1 MIPEP
6 FARAARSAGLALIL
20 AVLLI
25 ALPVGAQQRANVPV
39 VGWLVFSAGE
49 GGLEGF
55 RQGLQEHG
63 YVEGQNIA
71 IEVRTPE
78 ESVDRLVE
86 QIRDLARLNIKVLIT
101 GGVPAT
107 LAAKRA
113 ALPIP
118 VVFVMADPVGSGVV
132 ASLAHPGGTMTGQ
145 SAAIEEQFAG
155 KWLQLL
161 KEAAPQLSRIAYLWN
176 PANHSSASSWK
187 TMQGL
192 APILGL
198 TLQSVEMRDRKDIDA
213 AFAAIIRE
221 RAEGVI
227 VDSDYVTAGNK
238 TRIVEFTAANRLP
251 AMYTWKM
258 YVDAGGLMSYGPSFY
273 ELWRHAAT
281 YVDKILRGA
290 KPADLPVEQPTRYEL
305 VVNLKTAKE
314 LGVTIPQTLLLRADE
329 VIE

>member
-1 MIPEP
+1 MISAP
-6 FARAARSAGLALIL
+6 FASAVRSAGLALIL

-86 QIRDLARLNIKVLIT
+86 QIQDLARLNIKVLIT

-187 TMQGL
+187 TIQGL

>member
-6 FARAARSAGLALIL
+6 SARAARSAGLALIL

-63 YVEGQNIA
+63 YVKGQNIA

-78 ESVDRLVE
+78 ESVDHLVE
-86 QIRDLARLNIKVLIT
+86 QIRDLARLNMKVLIT

-107 LAAKRA
+107 LAAKGA

-314 LGVTIPQTLLLRADE
+314 LGVTIPQSILARVDE

>member
-1 MIPEP
+1 
-6 FARAARSAGLALIL
+6 
-20 AVLLI
+20 
-25 ALPVGAQQRANVPV
+25 
-39 VGWLVFSAGE
+39 
-49 GGLEGF
+49 
-55 RQGLQEHG
+55 
-63 YVEGQNIA
+63 
-71 IEVRTPE
+71 
-78 ESVDRLVE
+78 
-86 QIRDLARLNIKVLIT
+86 
-101 GGVPAT
+101 
-107 LAAKRA
+107 
-113 ALPIP
+113 
-118 VVFVMADPVGSGVV
+118 
-132 ASLAHPGGTMTGQ
+132 
-145 SAAIEEQFAG
+145 
-155 KWLQLL
+155 
-161 KEAAPQLSRIAYLWN
+161 
-176 PANHSSASSWK
+176 
-187 TMQGL
+187 MQGL

-314 LGVTIPQTLLLRADE
+314 LGVTIPQSILARVDE

>member
-1 MIPEP
+1 MT
-6 FARAARSAGLALIL
+6 
-20 AVLLI
+20 
-25 ALPVGAQQRANVPV
+25 ALPAGAEQRANVPV

-63 YVEGQNIA
+63 YVKGQNIA

-78 ESVDRLVE
+78 ESVDHLVE
-86 QIRDLARLNIKVLIT
+86 QIRDLARLNMKVLIT

-107 LAAKRA
+107 LAAKGA

-161 KEAAPQLSRIAYLWN
+161 KEAAPRLSRIAYLWN
-176 PANHSSASSWK
+176 PANHGSASSWK

-238 TRIVEFTAANRLP
+238 TRMVEFTAANRLP

-314 LGVTIPQTLLLRADE
+314 LGVTIPQSILARVDE

>member
-63 YVEGQNIA
+63 YVKGQNIA

-86 QIRDLARLNIKVLIT
+86 QIQDLARLNIKVLIT

-161 KEAAPQLSRIAYLWN
+161 KEAAPRLSRIAYLWN
-176 PANHSSASSWK
+176 PANHGSASSWK

>member
-63 YVEGQNIA
+63 YVKGQNIA

-86 QIRDLARLNIKVLIT
+86 QIQDLARLNIKVLIT

-281 YVDKILRGA
+281 YVDKILKGA

>member
-63 YVEGQNIA
+63 YVKGQNIA

-86 QIRDLARLNIKVLIT
+86 QIQDLARLNIKVLIT

-161 KEAAPQLSRIAYLWN
+161 KEAAPRLSRIAYLWN
-176 PANHSSASSWK
+176 PANHGSASSWK

-238 TRIVEFTAANRLP
+238 TRMVEFTAANRLP
-251 AMYTWKM
+251 AIYTWKM

-314 LGVTIPQTLLLRADE
+314 LGVTIPPSILARVDE

>member
-86 QIRDLARLNIKVLIT
+86 QIQDLARLNIKVLIT

>member
-86 QIRDLARLNIKVLIT
+86 QIQDLARLNIKVLIT

-113 ALPIP
+113 VLPIP

-161 KEAAPQLSRIAYLWN
+161 KEAAPRLSRIAYLWN
-176 PANHSSASSWK
+176 PANHGSASSWK

-238 TRIVEFTAANRLP
+238 TRMVEFTAANRLP

>member
-1 MIPEP
+1 MKRRDLLLLLG
-6 FARAARSAGLALIL
+6 AVSAPR
-20 AVLLI
+20 VL
-25 ALPVGAQQRANVPV
+25 GAQQKAIPV
-39 VGWLVFSAGE
+39 IGWLVVEAAE
-49 GGLEGF
+49 GGLDGF
-55 RQGLQEHG
+55 REGLREHG

-71 IEVRTPE
+71 IEVRAPE
-78 ESVDRLVE
+78 ESDDRLVE
-86 QIRDLARLNIKVLIT
+86 QIQELARLGVRVLIT

-118 VVFVMADPVGSGVV
+118 VVFIMADPVGSGVV
-132 ASLAHPGGTMTGQ
+132 VSLAHPGGTMTGQ

-281 YVDKILRGA
+281 YVDKILKGA

-314 LGVTIPQTLLLRADE
+314 LGVTIPQSILARVDE